1 MTERSPLA
9 NSAFDMLLKIT
20 TWKVKKKRK
29 KGLESQGGIAGMSV
43 AECKTDQPVM
53 SAGAAN
59 KIPGIL
65 KYSNFSLTSKS
76 MCASGKLTILE
87 RAWI

>member
-1 MTERSPLA
+1 MESP
-9 NSAFDMLLKIT
+9 
-20 TWKVKKKRK
+20 
-29 KGLESQGGIAGMSV
+29 GGIAGMSV
-43 AECKTDQPVM
+43 AECKVDQPMM

-76 MCASGKLTILE
+76 MCVWQAYNFGEGMDIEGSGSEQDVSWLE
-87 RAWI
+87 RIVD

>member
-1 MTERSPLA
+1 
-9 NSAFDMLLKIT
+9 
-20 TWKVKKKRK
+20 
-29 KGLESQGGIAGMSV
+29 MSV